1 MSQERLNS
9 KVVLDGLGIG
19 ECPRW
24 HAGRLWFCNWGT
36 NQIVAMDVDGNS
48 EVMLEDAAIAPHS
61 IDWLPDGRML
71 IVPGSAEWGERLLR
85 QEPDG
90 TLVPHADLTGVPSGF
105 NELTVDGRGNVYV
118 NGADFDFLAFIE
130 KAMQDMQAGDHTP
143 LHKRSDYVPGYIA
156 VIRPDGSASQVAG
169 DIAFPNGMV
178 VTPDN
183 RTLIISESFTGTLT
197 AFDIDDDGGLSNRR
211 VFADGLGPDGICID
225 ADGAVWTSP
234 GEGQECVR
242 VHEGGEISHRVEL
255 DRSAF
260 ACMLGGP
267 QGRTLFIMAAEWN
280 PEDPFGVRTGQVLT
294 VDAPA
299 PHVGW
304 P

>member
-1 MSQERLNS
+1 MSPETLEA

-24 HAGRLWFCNWGT
+24 HNDRLWFCNWGP
-36 NQIVAMDVDGNS
+36 NQIVAVDVDGNS
-48 EVMLEDAAIAPHS
+48 EVMLEDAAVAPHS

-71 IVPGSAEWGERLLR
+71 IVPGNAQCGERLLR
-85 QEPDG
+85 QEPNG
-90 TLVPHADLTGVPSGF
+90 ALVPHADLNGLPSGF
-105 NELTVDGRGNVYV
+105 NEITVDGRGNIYL
-118 NGADFDFLAFIE
+118 NGADFDFLAFIN
-130 KAMQDMQAGDHTP
+130 KAMQDMQAGDQTP
-143 LHKRSDYVPGYIA
+143 LHRRPDYVPGYIA
-156 VIRPDGSASQVAG
+156 LITPDGSSRQVAG

-183 RTLIISESFTGTLT
+183 QTLIISESFTGTLT
-197 AFDIDDDGGLSNRR
+197 AFDIAEDGGLSNRR
-211 VFADGLGPDGICID
+211 VFADGLGPDGICMD

-234 GEGQECVR
+234 GEGQACVR
-242 VHEGGEISHRVEL
+242 VREGGEIVNRVEL
-255 DRSAF
+255 DRSSF

-280 PEDPFGVRTGQVLT
+280 PENPFGGKTGQVLT
-294 VDAPA
+294 VDVPA
-299 PHVGW
+299 SHVGW